1 MSAIWRPDRDDDR
14 LLLADSGRRTDHDR
28 LVVLI
33 NSVSVRSEKL
43 RSYGLVY
50 EVMGER
56 RQKYQAE
63 SLRHL
68 GPNQEGTWISRAIIF
83 REGYSE
89 LVDLIERADR
99 ASNASRVDK

>member
-63 SLRHL
+63 SLRVD
-68 GPNQEGTWISRAIIF
+68 F
-83 REGYSE
+83 R
-89 LVDLIERADR
+89 LKL
-99 ASNASRVDK
+99 SRVFHRKVSHPYGVAG